1 MALIADFFKPINPID
16 DISEAEYEL
25 LSNHVKSLEAISRMI
40 DLSYYIIDYKKQ
52 GFVYV
57 SSHPLFL
64 AGYERE
70 EVEMLGYDFFAK
82 VVPEEDLQMLLEI
95 NEKGFEFYYNLPA
108 KRRPNG
114 YISYDFRIKNK
125 NDSLVLINHKL
136 TPLILNKEGNLWI
149 SLCLV
154 TLSTEIKPGNLYI
167 QMQDE
172 GVKYKYD
179 FRTKKFLKV
188 KNKSLTSSEI
198 KVVQLVSLGHSTEK
212 ISGMLKISIN
222 TVKFHKRNI
231 FKKLDVKNSNEAVYF
246 AAMQKTEK

>member
-1 MALIADFFKPINPID
+1 
-16 DISEAEYEL
+16 
-25 LSNHVKSLEAISRMI
+25 MI

-57 SSHPLFL
+57 SGHPLFL
-64 AGYERE
+64 AGYGRE
-70 EVEMLGYDFFAK
+70 QVEKLGYDFFAK
-82 VVPEEDLQMLLEI
+82 VVPEEDLRMLLEI
-95 NEKGFEFYYNLPA
+95 NEKGFEFYYNLPQE
-108 KRRPNG
+108 RRPKG
-114 YISYDFRIKNK
+114 YVSYDFRIKNQ
-125 NDSLVLINHKL
+125 NGSIILINHKL

-154 TLSTEIKPGNLYI
+154 TLSSDKESGNFYI

-179 FRTKKFLKV
+179 FRTKQFLQV
-188 KNKSLTSSEI
+188 KSKSLTPNENKI
-198 KVVQLVSLGHSTEK
+198 IQLLALGHSTEK
-212 ISGMLKISIN
+212 ISGMLNISIN

-246 AAMQKTEK
+246 ATMQKFEK